1 MSAVRHVIQTQPIM
15 QYLHVLQ
22 LPVIEMLI
30 IKVVAVMG
38 VINAIRLAKVEVVEP
53 IYCTHDIRV
62 ISTCKKQSIL
72 TKTNT

>member
-1 MSAVRHVIQTQPIM
+1 MSVVRHVIQTQPIM

-30 IKVVAVMG
+30 IKVVAVLD
-38 VINAIRLAKVEVVEP
+38 VINAIRQAKVEVVVEP

-62 ISTCKKQSIL
+62 ISTCIKQSIL
-72 TKTNT
+72 TNT